1 MVSHIK
7 LASKYKEIE
16 EIKRKLKNSIPR
28 DGQRETVHFSILGF
42 LIVKNK
48 TYQFTS
54 LNQYNSYFKHID
66 AIAEKSEA
74 YNYADFGAQA
84 KLNQIGFD
92 SYCKDIWRVARDPK
106 SMHWM
111 NFKIKDK

>member
-7 LASKYKEIE
+7 LASKYKEVE
-16 EIKRKLKNSIPR
+16 EVKKKLRSSIPN
-28 DGQRETVHFSILGF
+28 DGQNPTVHFSILGF

-54 LNQYNSYFKHID
+54 LNQYNSYFKHKDTIS
-66 AIAEKSEA
+66 EKSEA
-74 YNYADFGAQA
+74 YNYADFGSQN
-84 KLNQIGFD
+84 KLNDIGFD

-106 SMHWM
+106 SMHCM